1 MSAEFW
7 VGVGFFIFMGI
18 LGLLGVHKTLLKGLD
33 ARAKHV
39 SDELAEAK
47 RLRIEA
53 ENLLADFESRRS
65 SAEQEAASL
74 VADAKAEAERMS
86 IVAKASVEDF
96 VKRRTAQAELKI
108 AQAEMSAMAE
118 VKSAAA
124 DAAIRASEMI
134 LKDQMSGK
142 VGTDIFAAGLADIK
156 ANLN

>member
-18 LGLLGVHKTLLKGLD
+18 LGWFGVHKTLIKGLD
-33 ARAKHV
+33 ARGERV
-39 SDELAEAK
+39 SAELAEAK
-47 RLRIEA
+47 RLRLEA
-53 ENLLADFESRRS
+53 EKLLADYETRKSQ
-65 SAEQEAASL
+65 AEQEAASL

-86 IVAKASVEDF
+86 IAAKASVDDF
-96 VKRRTAQAELKI
+96 IKRRTAQAELKI
-108 AQAEMSAMAE
+108 AQAESSAMAE

-124 DAAIRASEMI
+124 DAAIKASEAI

-142 VGTDIFAAGLADIK
+142 VGIDMFVAGLADIK